1 VCSTSALVSECVVH
15 LLNQCFT
22 CQSSACGVSLAALDK
37 KQKAKCVLN
46 PTGQSFCSLNCAEK
60 KLSGIG
66 RAAKKIAVKG
76 TSSRTAGLKLLTAHS
91 SSSSWTLTER
101 LKVKEDL
108 ADNANVVSSAIL
120 ALGPHAQTAWMRARS
135 GRGAFVFLG
144 RAGAGK
150 SFVMQGLIEEI
161 RSHPTFTNPLS
172 IAITAPHW
180 GAACS
185 MRLKTETFYTYFRVD
200 LLHESIEFYV
210 DRIRKDGQLRQKVL
224 SLKLWV
230 VTEFGAAHPQHM
242 LKMSRIIQRVRGD
255 TSYVLGVDMDPF
267 QMHHPSVD
275 IEVSLS
281 T

>member
-1 VCSTSALVSECVVH
+1 MA
-15 LLNQCFT
+15 
-22 CQSSACGVSLAALDK
+22 
-37 KQKAKCVLN
+37 
-46 PTGQSFCSLNCAEK
+46 
-60 KLSGIG
+60 GIG
-66 RAAKKIAVKG
+66 RAAKMVAVKG
-76 TSSRTAGLKLLTAHS
+76 TSSRTAALKLLTAHS
-91 SSSSWTLTER
+91 SSTSWTITER

-108 ADNANVVSSAIL
+108 ADNANVVPNAIH
-120 ALGPHAQTAWMRARS
+120 ALGPHAQAAWMRVRS

-150 SFVMQGLIEEI
+150 SFVIQGLIEEI

-180 GAACS
+180 GAAYS

-210 DRIRKDGQLRQKVL
+210 DRIRKDGQLRQKAL

-230 VTEFGAAHPQHM
+230 VTEFGAAHPQHV

-255 TSYVLGVDMDPF
+255 ASFVPGVDMDPF
-267 QMHHPSVD
+267 QMPRPSVD
-275 IEVSLS
+275 VEVSLAA
-281 T
+281 